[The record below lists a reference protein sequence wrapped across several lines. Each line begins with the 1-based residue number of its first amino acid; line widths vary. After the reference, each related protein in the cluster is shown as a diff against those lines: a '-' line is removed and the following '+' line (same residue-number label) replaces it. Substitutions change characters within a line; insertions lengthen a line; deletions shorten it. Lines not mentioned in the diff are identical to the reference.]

1 MPGGGGGDVL
11 QPRGV
16 GEILSA
22 AFEIYKNNA
31 AQLILIVALVVVPL
45 QFLSHLLSGVVFA
58 AKKGPS
64 IVIGDR
70 IVTTTLP
77 RNTGV
82 VILAALVA
90 AVITVVIT
98 SALQAAI
105 TRAAAQ
111 TTVGDAVDVGES
123 YRFGFKRFGAVF
135 LLSLLVGLV
144 VAVGFILLIIPG
156 IIFLTLLAVAVPAL
170 VIERLGVTA
179 AMSRS
184 WNLAKGNFWH
194 VLGTI
199 IIAAIIA
206 GVVSGILGAIGG
218 SSWFLGWIFG
228 SIGAIITGPFTAL
241 VSVLLYLDLRT
252 RSEALTSAQL
262 RSELA
267 AT

>member
-1 MPGGGGGDVL
+1 
-11 QPRGV
+11 
-16 GEILSA
+16 LSA

-31 AQLILIVALVVVPL
+31 MQLIVIVAIVVVPL
-45 QFLSHLLSGVVFA
+45 QFVSHFLSGVAFA
-58 AKKGPS
+58 ANKHD
-64 IVIGDR
+64 VFIGSQR
-70 IVTTTLP
+70 VTVTDT
-77 RNTGV
+77 RNVGI
-82 VILAALVA
+82 VILAALIGA
-90 AVITVVIT
+90 IITVVIT

-144 VAVGFILLIIPG
+144 VAGGLILLIIPG

-170 VIERLGVTA
+170 VIEGLGVTA
-179 AMSRS
+179 SMGRS
-184 WNLAKGNFWH
+184 WNLAKGHFWH

-199 IIAAIIA
+199 VVAAIIA
-206 GVVSGILGAIGG
+206 GVVNGILGAIGSG
-218 SSWFLGWIFG
+218 NWFLGWIFG
-228 SIGAIITGPFTAL
+228 SIGTIITGPFSAL

-252 RSEALTSAQL
+252 RTEGLTSGKL

-267 AT
+267 ST